1 MQGLIFIIGI
11 AMALIMVPSQTATFE
26 TISSHD
32 TASASSLYSTM
43 RQFASAAGVALLS
56 TVLATRINANI
67 STLDA
72 AATPI
77 AHAEA
82 MFSGYEQTFIVSAVI
97 ALLGITVVFAFRKA
111 TGTDSP
117 SSPSSQAHGADPEIA
132 GQPAMSMAH

>member
-1 MQGLIFIIGI
+1 MLTLQGLIFIIGI
-11 AMALIMVPSQTATFE
+11 AMALIMVLSQTATFE

-67 STLDA
+67 SNLDA

-77 AHAEA
+77 THAEA
-82 MFSGYEQTFIVSAVI
+82 MFSGYAGTWCRSGDCRPARNEHDSLKRNPNWL
-97 ALLGITVVFAFRKA
+97 ALRR
-111 TGTDSP
+111 
-117 SSPSSQAHGADPEIA
+117 ADP
-132 GQPAMSMAH
+132 MSLS